1 MIVWNATKAHTG
13 IMLDR
18 DTHCWLRT
26 RFGSGALRADGF
38 YGVVDVS
45 GKWPSH
51 LEVEDEN
58 AGGRRAEVVNAAA

>member
-26 RFGSGALRADGF
+26 RFGSGALLASEIC
-38 YGVVDVS
+38 GVVGVDGDVAAALAVA
-45 GKWPSH
+45 G
-51 LEVEDEN
+51 VDV
-58 AGGRRAEVVNAAA
+58 GGRCAEVVKP